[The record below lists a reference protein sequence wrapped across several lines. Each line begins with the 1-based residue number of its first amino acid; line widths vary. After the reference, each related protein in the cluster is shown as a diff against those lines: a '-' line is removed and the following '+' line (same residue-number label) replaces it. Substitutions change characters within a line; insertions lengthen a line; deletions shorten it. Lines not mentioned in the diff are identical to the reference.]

1 MRQRTEGETPEE
13 PSPVIRRALQRVFS
27 SSSLLK
33 THRRKYCIFTY
44 SAVKKWLSLCH
55 GVVSFKTFIFC
66 SSSSSSPPFTSLMPL
81 LRSTTPVYQD
91 GNHGIF
97 QSSFI
102 ADENSTLY
110 SSNSL
115 STDNTSF
122 TLAFERT
129 KRKDPTKLYNYYTG
143 GWNISDEHYW
153 ASAAFSAIPIFVIA
167 FAWFVGFGAVMLF
180 SCCCSCCCRQR
191 RYSYSRYFYAFSLLM
206 LIVFTCTAIIGCMV
220 LYNIQGKFHNS
231 TITTLDFVK
240 GQSNFIVNNLQNF
253 SRNMAG
259 AKSIGVHQV
268 FLPAELQAKIGDTV
282 KAVTISSDELSSR
295 TSMNLRNIDNFLKSV
310 RIDLIIGSAVMLL
323 LDCNSLST
331 VWFSLD
337 GFSSPVHSYCVEFFF
352 FYTSDTCVAMDEWV
366 LKPHIATAIDD
377 ILPCVDAVT
386 ATESLTRSK
395 EVASELAKVVN
406 DVIVNVSNA
415 KFHSPIAPASSNY
428 NQSGPLMPMLCNPY
442 ESDLRDRKCLPGEV
456 SFEDAP
462 KVWKGFICNTNV
474 ISGKEICSTVGR
486 ITPSIYR
493 EMMAATSMSQ
503 NLYQFSPFLINVAN
517 CSFERE
523 TFSLIGTDYC
533 PGLERHSKGMYCSLT
548 VFSASMILSLI
559 FWMVYVRERRHR
571 WYSKQFIAR
580 EGQAAQVEENKL

>member
-1 MRQRTEGETPEE
+1 
-13 PSPVIRRALQRVFS
+13 
-27 SSSLLK
+27 
-33 THRRKYCIFTY
+33 
-44 SAVKKWLSLCH
+44 
-55 GVVSFKTFIFC
+55 
-66 SSSSSSPPFTSLMPL
+66 
-81 LRSTTPVYQD
+81 
-91 GNHGIF
+91 
-97 QSSFI
+97 
-102 ADENSTLY
+102 
-110 SSNSL
+110 
-115 STDNTSF
+115 
-122 TLAFERT
+122 
-129 KRKDPTKLYNYYTG
+129 
-143 GWNISDEHYW
+143 
-153 ASAAFSAIPIFVIA
+153 
-167 FAWFVGFGAVMLF
+167 MLF
-180 SCCCSCCCRQR
+180 ICCCSCCCRQR

-323 LDCNSLST
+323 LVFLGFL
-331 VWFSLD
+331 FSIL
-337 GFSSPVHSYCVEFFF
+337 GLQFLVYCLVLIGWILIAGAFILCGVLLLLHNVAG
-352 FYTSDTCVAMDEWV
+352 DTCVAMDEWV

-377 ILPCVDAVT
+377 ILPCVDAAT
-386 ATESLTRSK
+386 AIESLTRSK
-395 EVASELAKVVN
+395 EVTSELAKVVN

-415 KFHSPIAPASSNY
+415 KFHSPIESGSSNY

-462 KVWKGFICNTNV
+462 KVWKGFICNAIV

-486 ITPSIYR
+486 ITPSFYR
-493 EMMAATSMSQ
+493 EMMEATSMSQ

-523 TFSLIGTDYC
+523 SFSFIGTEYC

-580 EGQAAQVEENKL
+580 EGQAAAQVEENKL

>member
-1 MRQRTEGETPEE
+1 MAFSMPW
-13 PSPVIRRALQRVFS
+13 RRLLQHLHILLFLFIFS
-27 SSSLLK
+27 SVHFSHAAVALYHSSL
-33 THRRKYCIFTY
+33 
-44 SAVKKWLSLCH
+44 SEW
-55 GVVSFKTFIFC
+55 
-66 SSSSSSPPFTSLMPL
+66 
-81 LRSTTPVYQD
+81 QD
-91 GNHGIF
+91 GNHGIL

-102 ADENSTLY
+102 ADENSNLY

-115 STDNTSF
+115 STDNTSII
-122 TLAFERT
+122 LASERT

-153 ASAAFSAIPIFVIA
+153 ASAAFSAIPIFVTA
-167 FAWFVGFGAVMLF
+167 LAWFVGFGAAMLF
-180 SCCCSCCCRQR
+180 ICCCSCCFRQR

-231 TITTLDFVK
+231 TITTLDFIK
-240 GQSNFIVNNLQNF
+240 GQSNYMVNNLQNF

-259 AKSIGVHQV
+259 AKSLGVHQV

-295 TSMNLRNIDNFLKSV
+295 TSLNLKNIDNFLKSV

-323 LDCNSLST
+323 LVFLGFL
-331 VWFSLD
+331 FSIL
-337 GFSSPVHSYCVEFFF
+337 GLQFLVYCLVLIGWILIAGAFILCGVLLLLHNVAG
-352 FYTSDTCVAMDEWV
+352 DTCVAMDEWV

-377 ILPCVDAVT
+377 ILPCVDAAT

-395 EVASELAKVVN
+395 EVTSELAKVVN

-442 ESDLRDRKCLPGEV
+442 ESDFRDRKCLPGEV

-462 KVWKGFICNTNV
+462 KVWKGFICNANV
-474 ISGKEICSTVGR
+474 ISGQEICSTVGR

-493 EMMAATSMSQ
+493 EMTAATSTSQ
-503 NLYQFSPFLINVAN
+503 NLYQFTPFLINVAN

-523 TFSLIGTDYC
+523 TFSLIGTDHC
-533 PGLERHSKGMYCSLT
+533 PGLERHSKGMYYSFT

-580 EGQAAQVEENKL
+580 EGQAAQAEENKL